1 VVSRRKEGRGAVH
14 AVYPASVSVIEAQ
27 GQAVVL
33 DKGPDP
39 PSPPTRRDT
48 FQVFFGGGRE
58 EHVPALRKL
67 TVQRCVHVCGGGAAI
82 CFGHLFIVCGAQII
96 SC

>member
-1 VVSRRKEGRGAVH
+1 VCGVEEEGGKRGSTC
-14 AVYPASVSVIEAQ
+14 SVPGGEAQ

-67 TVQRCVHVCGGGAAI
+67 TVQRCVHVGAYAVAVRQFALDI
-82 CFGHLFIVCGAQII
+82 CSSFAVRR
-96 SC
+96 